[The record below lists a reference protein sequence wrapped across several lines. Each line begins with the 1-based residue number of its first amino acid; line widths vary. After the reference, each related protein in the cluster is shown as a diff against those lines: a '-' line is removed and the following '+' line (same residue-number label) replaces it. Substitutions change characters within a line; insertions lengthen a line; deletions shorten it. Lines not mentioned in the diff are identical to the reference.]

1 MRILADENVDRPIV
15 QWLRSQGHDV
25 TEATVVAAEAADA
38 ELIVISRR
46 DKRILMTFDRDIG
59 RLVQSA
65 SLPHPGVLYLR
76 LRGAGGQL
84 LDAFRRIWPRI
95 ESGIDGHFVTVKNE
109 QVRRRPLPVEP
120 ST

>member
-1 MRILADENVDRPIV
+1 MLAGRDTGST
-15 QWLRSQGHDV
+15 LRGIWAMHV
-25 TEATVVAAEAADA
+25 TGGIASE
-38 ELIVISRR
+38 
-46 DKRILMTFDRDIG
+46 DIG